1 MEMSTIQHGSNPTL
15 FIGPKPTND
24 ILDRVLD
31 KCYCGDYES
40 ITSLAECH
48 FDRLV
53 DMLPLHNKTE
63 IAAYAVY
70 ATLIQRNTP
79 RSFTEIANLVGI
91 RERTLYKLHSIYHKV
106 ERIPSDEVG
115 LFVDRACAFL
125 NLPFELQKKIQ
136 HRISQ
141 LYEFSSWTHAYST
154 KTILAACIINT
165 CEEENPIPPKTVCD
179 VCYISVKTV
188 DAFRKKLVLKAKD
201 KDNTDL

>member
-1 MEMSTIQHGSNPTL
+1 MSCTHPPNRVVVDAHEGTEVCTECCRVLTSSMEMSTIQHGSNPTL

-125 NLPFELQKKIQ
+125 NLPFELETTSLFRQI
-136 HRISQ
+136 Q
-141 LYEFSSWTHAYST
+141 LY
-154 KTILAACIINT
+154 CIQIDIN
-165 CEEENPIPPKTVCD
+165 EI
-179 VCYISVKTV
+179 IS
-188 DAFRKKLVLKAKD
+188 RQH
-201 KDNTDL
+201 